1 VGGDADLDFWR
12 ATAATTSGSVVEL
25 GCGAGRILT
34 AIATADRVLVG
45 LDLDAAALS
54 LARERL
60 PEAALIQADLLTWTP
75 PETLR
80 HGAGLV
86 IAGGDLLPLLTEATD
101 LERLFAQ
108 AAMLLRADGA
118 FGIDATLIDAELL
131 SEAASDS
138 AWSEDVRWAS
148 DEFGEVRRESRLL
161 PDPAGRAGCAQLQ
174 IRHWHAGDTSP
185 DQRDPFAIRAWQPVE
200 LERIA
205 EGVGLLIHQRG
216 PADRLRWLLRSTH
229 V

>member
-1 VGGDADLDFWR
+1 ML
-12 ATAATTSGSVVEL
+12 
-25 GCGAGRILT
+25 I
-34 AIATADRVLVG
+34 G
-45 LDLDAAALS
+45 LDLDDAALS

-60 PEAALIQADLLTWTP
+60 PDAELIQADLLTWTP

-86 IAGGDLLPLLTEATD
+86 IAGGDILPLFTEATD

-108 AAMLLRADGA
+108 AATLLSPGGI
-118 FGIDATLIDAELL
+118 FGIDATLIDADLL

-138 AWSEDVRWAS
+138 AWSEDVRWIS
-148 DEFGEVRRESRLL
+148 EEVGEVRRESRLL
-161 PDPAGRAGCAQLQ
+161 PDVAGRAGCAQLQ
-174 IRHWHAGDTSP
+174 IRHWHAGDATP
-185 DQRDPFAIRAWQPVE
+185 DQRDPFVIRAWGSAE

-205 EGVGLLIHQRG
+205 EGVGLHLHQRG
-216 PADRLRWLLRSTH
+216 PVDRLRWLLRSTH

>member
-1 VGGDADLDFWR
+1 MDFWR
-12 ATAATTSGSVVEL
+12 ATAAATSGPTVEL
-25 GCGAGRILT
+25 GCGAGRILA
-34 AIATADRVLVG
+34 AITTADRALVG
-45 LDLDAAALS
+45 LDLDDAALS

-60 PEAALIQADLLTWTP
+60 PEAELIQADLLTWTP

-86 IAGGDLLPLLTEATD
+86 IAGGDLLPLFTEATD

-108 AAMLLRADGA
+108 ASTLLSPGGI
-118 FGIDATLIDAELL
+118 FGIDATLIDADLL

-138 AWSEDVRWAS
+138 AWSEDVRWMSEAI
-148 DEFGEVRRESRLL
+148 GEVRRESRLL

-174 IRHWHAGDTSP
+174 IRHWHAGDATP
-185 DQRDPFAIRAWQPVE
+185 DQRDPFAIRAWGPAE

-205 EGVGLLIHQRG
+205 EGVGLHLHQRG
-216 PADRLRWLLRSTH
+216 PVDRLRWLLRSTH

>member
-1 VGGDADLDFWR
+1 M
-12 ATAATTSGSVVEL
+12 
-25 GCGAGRILT
+25 
-34 AIATADRVLVG
+34 LVG
-45 LDLDAAALS
+45 LDIDADALS

-60 PEAALIQADLLTWTP
+60 PGAELIQADLLTWTP
-75 PETLR
+75 LDRLR

-86 IAGGDLLPLLTEATD
+86 IAGGDLLPLFTEATD

-108 AAMLLRADGA
+108 AAALLRPDGA
-118 FGIDATLIDAELL
+118 FGIDATLIDTDLL

-148 DEFGEVRRESRLL
+148 EEVGEVRRESRLL
-161 PDPAGRAGCAQLQ
+161 PDPAGRAGHAQLQ
-174 IRHWHAGDTSP
+174 VRHWHAGDATP
-185 DQRDPFAIRAWQPVE
+185 DQRDPFAIRAWQPAE

-205 EGVGLLIHQRG
+205 DGVGLRLHQRAS
-216 PADRLRWLLRSTH
+216 ADRLRWLLRSTH